1 VGGMTLQRV
10 NNTATSAGLCRD
22 WRNPSVRFDVVYWVV
37 VHTSCRTGTSEDSNM
52 LVVERTHSLVGCTM
66 DIARDIRNS
75 VGSHIQNMEWGCIG
89 LA

>member
-1 VGGMTLQRV
+1 MTLQRV

-22 WRNPSVRFDVVYWVV
+22 WCNTSVRFDVVYWAV
-37 VHTSCRTGTSEDSNM
+37 VHTSRRTGTSEDSNM
-52 LVVERTHSLVGCTM
+52 LVVERMHSLVGCTM

-75 VGSHIQNMEWGCIG
+75 VGSHIQNMEWGRIR